1 MSDLPSNTPPEL
13 QGWDEII
20 KRAESDAKS
29 GKSTSVIIRAAQK
42 VTNGISNLTAN
53 IDRLGREIERSARDL
68 NSNVNG
74 LNQKISEFS
83 DSTTHLS
90 KKANKLIFWY
100 VALTAVIAVAT
111 VVNIFF

>member
-42 VTNGISNLTAN
+42 VTNGISNL
-53 IDRLGREIERSARDL
+53 
-68 NSNVNG
+68 NG